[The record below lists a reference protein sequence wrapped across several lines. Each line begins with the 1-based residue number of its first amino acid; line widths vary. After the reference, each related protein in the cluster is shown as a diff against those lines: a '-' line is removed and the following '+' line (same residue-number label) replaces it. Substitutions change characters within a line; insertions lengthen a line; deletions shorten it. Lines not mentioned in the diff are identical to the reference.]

1 MKKLLSLA
9 VLAGLAT
16 TANAVNLSED
26 GTGEVLLFPYFTA
39 RNDLMTSVTLV
50 NTMDTYK
57 AVKVRFYEGRNSW
70 EVLDFNLYL
79 SPYDVWNG
87 AIVDAGDGVAKIVT
101 GDNSCTVPA
110 LTGDNALASTSFID
124 AYGANDP
131 GRNQPKHADGVSSKS
146 RTFEGHFD
154 VIEMGE
160 IDRNV
165 QFGEDMAQ
173 YILHGSD
180 GVPGDCT
187 KLVQEWSNGNG
198 SWDDQSTTYAKNN
211 VAMTKPA
218 GGIFGTA
225 TIVNAA
231 SGTATAV
238 EPTAID
244 NFYTAPVHNAP
255 GNDFPSVTGRMQN
268 VNSDLSTVTTQYAS
282 TTSYVLA
289 DADATT
295 PVVTS
300 TWDDPAKAISALLMT
315 SEIAN
320 EYLIDSDMAAATD
333 WVVTFPTKH
342 YFTNYSS
349 LTANYKYATGQ
360 YGGLKAA
367 PGDVDAYEYLTPE
380 GADGV
385 TYISPFRANYAV
397 GVENFYVYDR
407 EEGVQETT
415 NTSAN
420 IPVQPKLIFET
431 NVLEFSDDRNI
442 FDSSLAGDNSWRSD
456 FTDADLPSAGF
467 ARLVLDES
475 SMTSANGDVY
485 TGYPLIGFSAM
496 KASNTSTL
504 ANYTINRPH
513 AKKQDVKSGSTDG
526 GKG

>member
-26 GTGEVLLFPYFTA
+26 GTGEVLLFPYYTA

-50 NTMDTYK
+50 NTNDEYK
-57 AVKVRFYEGRNSW
+57 AVKVRFYEGVNSW

-110 LTGDNALASTSFID
+110 LTGDNALASTSFITE
-124 AYGANDP
+124 YGTNDT
-131 GRNQPKHADGVSSKS
+131 GELGKAGNEKT

-154 VIEMGE
+154 VIEMGV
-160 IDRNV
+160 IDRSN

-180 GVPGDCT
+180 GVPGDCA
-187 KLVQEWSNGNG
+187 KLVQEWSNGNDF
-198 SWDDQSTTYAKNN
+198 WNDQSTTYAQNN
-211 VAMTKPA
+211 EAMLKPT
-218 GGIFGTA
+218 GGIFGSA

-244 NFYTAPVHNAP
+244 NFYTAPVHNTP

-268 VNSDLSTVTTQYAS
+268 VNADLSTVTTEYAS
-282 TTSYVLA
+282 TDSYILT
-289 DADATT
+289 DEGLFF
-295 PVVTS
+295 S

-315 SEIAN
+315 SEVAN

-397 GVENFYVYDR
+397 GIENFYVYDR
-407 EEGVQETT
+407 EEGVVETT

-420 IPVQPKLIFET
+420 IPEQPVMYYET

-442 FDSSLAGDNSWRSD
+442 FGSELLSYNSKGKQSWKGD
-456 FTDADLPSAGF
+456 FTDATLPSAGF

-475 SMTSANGDVY
+475 SMTSTDGDVY

-513 AKKQDVKSGSTDG
+513 AKDQAITSGGASTIVTE
-526 GKG
+526 